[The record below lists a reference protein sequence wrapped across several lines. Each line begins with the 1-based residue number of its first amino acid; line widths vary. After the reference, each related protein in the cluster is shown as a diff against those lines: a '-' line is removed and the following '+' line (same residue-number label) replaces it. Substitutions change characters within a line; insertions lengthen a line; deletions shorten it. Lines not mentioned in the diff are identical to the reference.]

1 MKKSFGI
8 ISLSVILIFIVCVVA
23 YHLQNHDKNMIIEA
37 GECCPHVTIYLQPYD
52 NFTQKEAEQLK
63 TDLDNHL
70 DNIICDDFIIDILPN
85 KQLSDSFLGETKKKY
100 RTDKIINTLK
110 ENADKHH
117 IYIGITHHD
126 ISREYKNGVKDWG
139 VLGSSIPDY
148 HACVVSDHRLKH
160 KRRDLWKVIAH
171 EFIHTY
177 YNYGH
182 CPEDNPYCLM
192 KDAKGKADF
201 SNKIGLCKTCKE
213 NINI

>member
-1 MKKSFGI
+1 MSCNNTQ
-8 ISLSVILIFIVCVVA
+8 SSRVE
-23 YHLQNHDKNMIIEA
+23 DTESS
-37 GECCPHVTIYLQPYD
+37 CPHANVYLQPYD

-70 DNIICDDFIIDILPN
+70 DNIICDAFIIEILPN
-85 KQLSDSFLGETKKKY
+85 KQLSDSFLGETGKKY

-110 ENADKHH
+110 ENADEHH
-117 IYIGITHHD
+117 IYIGITHYD
-126 ISREYKNGVKDWG
+126 VSREYKNGVNDWG

-192 KDAKGKADF
+192 KDANGKADF
-201 SNKIGLCKTCKE
+201 SNKNDLCGYCKSR
-213 NINI
+213 IR